1 MTKKKKKNG
10 QLELIDVGPDNLD
23 RIRPHVEAYRAAVE
37 EYSQLGQQVNTE
49 KQAII
54 QLVTEAKLK
63 PLANGNIEF
72 TCDNVLIKIVPT
84 ELKIKITKPKAPNV
98 D

>member
-1 MTKKKKKNG
+1 M
-10 QLELIDVGPDNLD
+10 
-23 RIRPHVEAYRAAVE
+23 E

-49 KQAII
+49 KQEILA
-54 QLVTEAKLK
+54 LVKEAKLK

-84 ELKIKITKPKAPNV
+84 ELKIKITKPKDP
-98 D
+98 DD